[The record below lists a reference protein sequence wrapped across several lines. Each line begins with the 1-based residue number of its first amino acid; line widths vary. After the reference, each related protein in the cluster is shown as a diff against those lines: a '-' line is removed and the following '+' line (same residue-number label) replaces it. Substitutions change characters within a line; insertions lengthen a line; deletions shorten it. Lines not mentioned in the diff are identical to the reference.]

1 MWEQPHEW
9 VPLVILALVPAG
21 RVWGLDRR
29 LARRGSGRLG
39 GWPF

>member
-21 RVWGLDRR
+21 IVWGLDGR
-29 LARRGSGRLG
+29 LARNRLRAR
-39 GWPF
+39 WPA